1 MQIVMCSICNEE
13 LNLDIHASMVKVVG
27 WVELK
32 AGKPTGKIV
41 NPSGGLGYAHKV
53 CIETGRNSLS
63 DATLF

>member
-1 MQIVMCSICNEE
+1 
-13 LNLDIHASMVKVVG
+13 MVKVVG

-32 AGKPTGKIV
+32 AGKPTGKIL

>member
-1 MQIVMCSICNEE
+1 MQVVMCSVCNEQ
-13 LNLDIHASMVKVVG
+13 LNLDTMNAMVKVVG

-32 AGKPTGKIV
+32 AGKPIGKIL

-63 DATLF
+63 DPTLF